1 MFLFSFF
8 SCCDRGIANYY
19 KRTNLDSHPLLEKV
33 QLQVLQIFK
42 KAEAKFGFKNCDI
55 DLFFD
60 QFTEVTKINIANRRE
75 LDDLFIDTED
85 LYNILCE
92 FEDINRGML
101 RQLLEQDKFYTEGKV
116 GKIRAIKLIM
126 FTIIYCRAD
135 NPQKKALKLSLLF
148 NFVHQNDEISGT
160 KKIFNI
166 FQHNFVKK
174 VEKFRNQDEQIAFN
188 LIYELFTTNKVII
201 QDFTKMISKQ
211 YFDKGKKQGFL
222 FKEFMDICQ
231 AHQNWILKPHL
242 VREEFL
248 VYALQ
253 NKDEALKVMRSGDNK
268 LFSDERQVSFSTSQN
283 YNVSQESQSVMFK
296 FITLKNT
303 QSTPQNINNLD
314 KDQGRRK
321 LLGKKISTYSLQEDL
336 LDEIDENTDSGETIS
351 VSISEEVQS
360 RKLELSKSKGNS
372 LFKKQKTKM
381 LLGEQEIYNLVLDNL
396 EQKYGE
402 HQLMLYQQFTKFT
415 IDHDDENK
423 IHKLLYCIRVHQCFT
438 TQISAVKDEMLI
450 DLQQLLQQNLQKN
463 DITQLSKNKIS
474 KRKFLYIYQ
483 QILSKFENITNSH
496 YFQIKKQAN
505 YYECNDLVSGLSMP
519 FRVQFLQSL
528 DELKTAKIKKS
539 EQYMVS
545 FTLYVQ
551 NLPVM
556 VCIYPFKNE
565 VYCFSQ
571 NDFNDSENID
581 ILKRTLCQNLKDK
594 EIKMQID
601 NGIMKFQFN
610 QIPCHQ

>member
-135 NPQKKALKLSLLF
+135 NPQKKALKL
-148 NFVHQNDEISGT
+148 
-160 KKIFNI
+160 
-166 FQHNFVKK
+166 
-174 VEKFRNQDEQIAFN
+174 NQDEQIAFN
-188 LIYELFTTNKVII
+188 LIFELFTTNKVII

-242 VREEFL
+242 IREEFL

-253 NKDEALKVMRSGDNK
+253 NKDEALRLMRSGDNK

-314 KDQGRRK
+314 KDQGSKHNPQLQLKTQVQFSEDSVKNNLVKNSSEITLPYNQVGRK

-351 VSISEEVQS
+351 FVQ
-360 RKLELSKSKGNS
+360 K
-372 LFKKQKTKM
+372 
-381 LLGEQEIYNLVLDNL
+381 
-396 EQKYGE
+396 
-402 HQLMLYQQFTKFT
+402 
-415 IDHDDENK
+415 
-423 IHKLLYCIRVHQCFT
+423 
-438 TQISAVKDEMLI
+438 AKD
-450 DLQQLLQQNLQKN
+450 QN
-463 DITQLSKNKIS
+463 
-474 KRKFLYIYQ
+474 
-483 QILSKFENITNSH
+483 
-496 YFQIKKQAN
+496 A
-505 YYECNDLVSGLSMP
+505 
-519 FRVQFLQSL
+519 
-528 DELKTAKIKKS
+528 AW
-539 EQYMVS
+539 
-545 FTLYVQ
+545 
-551 NLPVM
+551 
-556 VCIYPFKNE
+556 
-565 VYCFSQ
+565 
-571 NDFNDSENID
+571 
-581 ILKRTLCQNLKDK
+581 
-594 EIKMQID
+594 
-601 NGIMKFQFN
+601 
-610 QIPCHQ
+610 